1 MKTLL
6 IGFMAYGFVVT
17 FLWFLALLGS
27 AKERNDL
34 LLEIELLQNRLQED
48 PKLDVMRELID
59 STRAEN
65 ERLKSELEVVGDAM
79 DTVVEVVAE
88 LAWRQII

>member
-34 LLEIELLQNRLQED
+34 LLEIELLQNRLQ
-48 PKLDVMRELID
+48 
-59 STRAEN
+59 AEN